1 MKDLADIWGVPIKPY
16 NAREAMVHA
25 QELLSGERL
34 SIVKLL
40 TVDTLVMT
48 GEEEDLTGLLGAYDM
63 LLIGDE
69 AILEAAGIESGQQ
82 KVEVREHLF
91 VQLFLK
97 YLIRLKKG
105 IFLITATEAERDA
118 LIDDLKEL
126 YPELPVNDSIS
137 METAGSQAEVVA
149 NAINGSEAEVVLSTI
164 GAPMEE
170 RMLISSRSL
179 FSARLWLS
187 IGIEMLDH
195 GKEKHRNW
203 LRRHMEKLILYRM
216 SNKEKQK

>member
-1 MKDLADIWGVPIKPY
+1 MKDLEDIWGVPIKSY
-16 NAREAMVHA
+16 NAREAMVRV
-25 QELLSGERL
+25 QELLACEPL

-40 TVDTLVMT
+40 TVNTLVLT
-48 GEEEDLTGLLGAYDM
+48 GEETDLAGLLSTFDM

-69 AILEAAGIESGQQ
+69 EILEAAGIQNGQQ

-118 LIDDLKEL
+118 LTDDLKAL
-126 YPELPVNDSIS
+126 YPELHVNDSIS
-137 METAGSQAEVVA
+137 METADAQTEVIA
-149 NAINGSEAEVVLSTI
+149 NAVNGSEAEVVLSTI
-164 GAPMEE
+164 EAPAEE
-170 RMLISSRSL
+170 RMLAEARSMIN
-179 FSARLWLS
+179 ARLWLS

-195 GKEKHRNW
+195 GKEKRKSW
-203 LRRHMEKLILYRM
+203 FRRHIEKLILYRM
-216 SNKEKQK
+216 SNKEK